1 MNTARILEIER
12 REGRRR
18 VDLRR
23 ARNQKTRGAPL
34 RGGATRVRFA
44 PDDVNNIRA
53 FYRTHGIV
61 CVGNGLTA
69 RTRRI
74 IRSQSRRLTPTH
86 DVREKTRRTVAL
98 RRSHRVSRA
107 VYADTRLRRVFHAL
121 HRYALRPT
129 TLPVEYRQYPSDSSG
144 MAWHKDLLLT
154 QPRQVE
160 MVYTVHNH
168 NRNTRLVWKTRGKKK
183 MELRPRAGDVVFVLP
198 NRTEH
203 KVTSMRGGGGTRA
216 ILKFI
221 AHPRGAR
228 KLKRFAEEKKE
239 AFL

>member
-1 MNTARILEIER
+1 MDRHAPDRGRHR
-12 REGRRR
+12 RHRTPRLFHDRRR
-18 VDLRR
+18 LRVGLFGGSFNPAHDGHLHLSDLAQRQLR
-23 ARNQKTRGAPL
+23 LDEVWWLVSPQNPL
-34 RGGATRVRFA
+34 KNETGMASLATRLA
-44 PDDVNNIRA
+44 A
-53 FYRTHGIV
+53 
-61 CVGNGLTA
+61 A
-69 RTRRI
+69 
-74 IRSQSRRLTPTH
+74 
-86 DVREKTRRTVAL
+86 
-98 RRSHRVSRA
+98 
-107 VYADTRLRRVFHAL
+107 
-121 HRYALRPT
+121 
-129 TLPVEYRQYPSDSSG
+129 
-144 MAWHKDLLLT
+144 
-154 QPRQVE
+154 RQVE